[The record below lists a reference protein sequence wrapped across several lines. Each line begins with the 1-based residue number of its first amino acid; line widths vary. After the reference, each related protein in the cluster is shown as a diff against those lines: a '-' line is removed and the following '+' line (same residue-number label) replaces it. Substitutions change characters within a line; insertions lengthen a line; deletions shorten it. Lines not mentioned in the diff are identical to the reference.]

1 MKSVKEL
8 MSPDPIT
15 IQAAGSLAEA
25 ARLMR
30 DRDIGLLPVL
40 EGDRLVGVITDPDIV
55 VRGIAHEGEVPV
67 GAICSRELRTLDC
80 EDNEATA
87 RNAMQQ
93 WKVRRLPVQENGQL
107 VGVVSVGDLAVRAGP
122 QVAGRVME
130 ETGPEPEQHSR
141 SGQYWP
147 GAELTKN
154 RLSNESELADPDLAD
169 DIQRDISQSGTTL
182 AP

>member
-8 MSPDPIT
+8 MSPEPVT
-15 IQAAGSLAEA
+15 IQASGSLGEA

-40 EGDRLVGVITDPDIV
+40 EGDRLIGVVTDRDIV
-55 VRGIAHEGEVPV
+55 VRGLADEAAVPV

-87 RNAMQQ
+87 RQAMEQ
-93 WKVRRLPVQENGQL
+93 WKVRRLPVQEDGKL

-130 ETGPEPEQHSR
+130 ETGPEPEQHGR
-141 SGQYWP
+141 TGQLWP
-147 GAELTKN
+147 GAELTRN
-154 RLSNESELADPDLAD
+154 RLSNESELADPDLSED
-169 DIQRDISQSGTTL
+169 VQRDISQSGTTL

>member
-8 MSPDPIT
+8 MSPEPIT
-15 IQAAGSLAEA
+15 IQATGSLGEA

-30 DRDIGLLPVL
+30 DRDVGLLPVL
-40 EGDRLVGVITDPDIV
+40 EGERLIGVVTDRDIV
-55 VRGIAHEGEVPV
+55 VRGLAREGDLPV

-87 RNAMQQ
+87 RKAMQQ
-93 WKVRRLPVQENGQL
+93 WKVRRLPVQEGGKL

-122 QVAGRVME
+122 HVAGRVME
-130 ETGPEPEQHSR
+130 ETGPEPEQRPR

-147 GAELTKN
+147 GAELTRN